1 MNDYFKNAK
10 LSEAS
15 KKKYNSF
22 VGKWLSFGIGS
33 MNEVIASPS
42 KAMKALEESGV
53 SLSPASKH
61 NYISAVVGYILHCTP
76 PDQQALHK
84 PKWIELQTSNQQPIQ
99 ERYENQV
106 MTERQEETSITWE
119 QLLAARKANPD
130 NLLLAIYTYI
140 PPVRAD
146 YNELMI
152 FRPSDTIPETGNY
165 NYIVLGT
172 DYMLVLQEFKTATT
186 YKKIQQ
192 VIPEPLKRIIDK
204 SLLERPRSYLFALES
219 GSPMSSAYFSA
230 WAGGQLTKM
239 LKQKTNLTA
248 IRHAYVENIDYNM
261 PYRELKKITNLMGHS
276 VERSMLYKL
285 KKGEMPKQKSE

>member
-1 MNDYFKNAK
+1 MADCFKNAT

-22 VGKWLSFGIGS
+22 VGKWLTFGFSS

-42 KAMKALEESGV
+42 KAMKALDDSGV
-53 SLSPASKH
+53 SLTPASKH
-61 NYISAVVGYILHCTP
+61 NYISAVVAYILHCTP
-76 PDQQALHK
+76 LDQQALHK
-84 PKWIELQTSNQQPIQ
+84 QKWIEIQTSNQKPIQ

-106 MTERQEETSITWE
+106 MTERQKGTTITWG
-119 QLLAARKANPD
+119 QLLEARKANPD
-130 NLLLAIYTYI
+130 NLLLAMYTYI

-152 FRPSDTIPETGNY
+152 FRPGDAIPEKGNY

-172 DYMLVLQEFKTATT
+172 EYTLVLQEFKTATT

-192 VIPEPLKRIIDK
+192 IIPEHLKRIIDK
-204 SLLERPRSYLFALES
+204 SLLEKPRDYLFALES
-219 GSPMSSAYFSA
+219 GTPMSAAYFSA
-230 WAGGQLTKM
+230 WAGQQLTK
-239 LKQKTNLTA
+239 LVGQKTNLTA

-261 PYRELKKITNLMGHS
+261 PYRELKTITNLMGHS

-285 KKGEMPKQKSE
+285 KKA

>member
-1 MNDYFKNAK
+1 MADCFKNAK

-22 VGKWLSFGIGS
+22 IDKWLSFGIGS
-33 MNEVIASPS
+33 MNEVIASPG
-42 KAMKALEESGV
+42 KAMKALEDSGV
-53 SLSPASKH
+53 SQSHASKH
-61 NYISAVVGYILHCTP
+61 NYISAVVAYILHCTP

-84 PKWIELQTSNQQPIQ
+84 PKWIEIQTSNQKPIQ

-106 MTERQEETSITWE
+106 MTERQTTTAITWN

-152 FRPSDTIPETGNY
+152 FRPSDTIPEKGNY

-172 DYMLVLQEFKTATT
+172 EYTLVLQEFKTATT

-192 VIPEPLKRIIDK
+192 VIPEPLKKIIDK
-204 SLLERPRSYLFALES
+204 SLLEKPRDYLFALES
-219 GSPMSSAYFSA
+219 GSPMSPAYFSA

-239 LKQKTNLTA
+239 LGQKTNLTA

-261 PYRELKKITNLMGHS
+261 PYRELKTITNLMGHS

-285 KKGEMPKQKSE
+285 KKA

>member
-1 MNDYFKNAK
+1 MADCFKNAK

-22 VGKWLSFGIGS
+22 IGKWLSFGIGS
-33 MNEVIASPS
+33 MNEVIASPG
-42 KAMKALEESGV
+42 KAMKALEDSGV
-53 SLSPASKH
+53 SQSHASKH
-61 NYISAVVGYILHCTP
+61 NYISAVVAYILHCTP

-84 PKWIELQTSNQQPIQ
+84 PKWIEIQTSNQKPIQ

-106 MTERQEETSITWE
+106 MTERQTTTAITWD
-119 QLLAARKANPD
+119 QLLEARKANPD

-146 YNELMI
+146 YNELHI
-152 FRPSDTIPETGNY
+152 LRPTDPIPEHG

-172 DYMLVLQEFKTATT
+172 EYTLVLKEFKTANT
-186 YKKIQQ
+186 YKTIQQ
-192 VIPEPLKRIIDK
+192 IIPLYLKRIIDK
-204 SLLERPRSYLFALES
+204 SLLEKPRAYLFALDS
-219 GSPMSSAYFSA
+219 GKPMSSAYFSS
-230 WAGGQLTKM
+230 WAGEQLTKM
-239 LKQKTNLTA
+239 LGQKTNLTA

-276 VERSMLYKL
+276 VQMSMLYKL
-285 KKGEMPKQKSE
+285 KKA